1 MDEAVAGDDWHGD
14 SVSDTQSGEPD
25 TRTVNE
31 YMGTGRSGVVIEE
44 AKCTLL
50 GNEGGK
56 YSLVGEM
63 VVASDADS
71 MYAMLT
77 DYLASPRIFATV
89 GNDGQ
94 CSTRHRTHF
103 EP

>member
-1 MDEAVAGDDWHGD
+1 MHDHVHLLIRRATSARPSIEA
-14 SVSDTQSGEPD
+14 
-25 TRTVNE
+25 
-31 YMGTGRSGVVIEE
+31 

-89 GNDGQ
+89 
-94 CSTRHRTHF
+94 RTHG
-103 EP
+103 